1 MTVSVLIR
9 ILLIVALIVAFL
21 LLKRKQD
28 QASGGRRKPAAKLA
42 TTATAAARPKPKAER
57 TPEEVYMGLRKQA
70 FASGPERLGLSGAV
84 GEGQAYGGVMEMGLS
99 SSVVTVVCFANGEAS
114 VYYQTGGG
122 MVGGG
127 GHENVRKVAKGFVE
141 KLQRALP
148 AMKPAA
154 DQVLPGA
161 DQIRFYALTPG
172 GLRVVEK
179 SREALGE
186 FLEEKTT
193 VGPDAELASLFRA
206 GQMVVTEMRLV
217 QEQRSA

>member
-9 ILLIVALIVAFL
+9 IVLIVALIVVLFL
-21 LLKRKQD
+21 VKRKKD
-28 QASGGRRKPAAKLA
+28 QARGGQTKPAAKLA
-42 TTATAAARPKPKAER
+42 ATATAPRKPKAER
-57 TPEEVYMGLRKQA
+57 SPEEVYASLRKQA

-84 GEGQAYGGVMEMGLS
+84 AEGQAYGGIMEMGLS
-99 SSVVTVVCFANGEAS
+99 SSVVTVVCLANGEAS

-141 KLQRALP
+141 KLQRAVP
-148 AMKPAA
+148 AMRPSTE
-154 DQVLPGA
+154 QPLPGA
-161 DQIRFYALTPG
+161 DQIRFYALTLKG
-172 GLRVVEK
+172 VLCTEK
-179 SREALGE
+179 SRQQLGE

-217 QEQRSA
+217 QEQRTA